1 MIKASDLNAVIWKVL
16 KHKFEVILNSFL
28 QSNPMSKVHILV
40 RKSGRL
46 FCVVDWS
53 MVAPVYDSAWKPD
66 EDHGDIFQ
74 LDNETITKPSRQL
87 YVQS

>member
-16 KHKFEVILNSFL
+16 KHKSGVILNSFL

-46 FCVVDWS
+46 FYIVDWS
-53 MVAPVYDSAWKPD
+53 MVAPVYDSAWKAD

-74 LDNETITKPSRQL
+74 LDNKTITKPSQQL